1 MPPWLQQIG
10 LGRVDGGEDDGGG
23 QRGHGSIRFQAR
35 PRGTTGFAAQI
46 GLNLQLSSISSST
59 EGDDGLRG
67 SDQALRLSL
76 ISSSAEGE
84 DGESSPEMSV
94 RQCAVSDWRCG
105 SGGGSGHTHL
115 HLSWLTGPPHL
126 RLSWPVV

>member
-1 MPPWLQQIG
+1 VGDNG
-10 LGRVDGGEDDGGG
+10 LTAQFDFKLDGGG
-23 QRGHGSIRFQAR
+23 RR
-35 PRGTTGFAAQI
+35 
-46 GLNLQLSSISSST
+46 
-59 EGDDGLRG
+59 
-67 SDQALRLSL
+67 ALWLSL

-94 RQCAVSDWRCG
+94 QQRAVSDWRCG

-115 HLSWLTGPPHL
+115 